1 MGDGEVLFEFMQ
13 VGQQMR
19 VAAID
24 GATGIE
30 VVVIAPIKATK
41 LQMQQVALAKLR
53 RKLDGNLPPDRPPKK
68 YA

>member
-1 MGDGEVLFEFMQ
+1 MGDSEVLFEFMQ

-30 VVVIAPIKATK
+30 VVVVAPLTASK
-41 LQMQQVALAKLR
+41 LQMQRVAMAKLR
-53 RKLDGNLPPDRPPKK
+53 RKLDAARPPDPPPTK